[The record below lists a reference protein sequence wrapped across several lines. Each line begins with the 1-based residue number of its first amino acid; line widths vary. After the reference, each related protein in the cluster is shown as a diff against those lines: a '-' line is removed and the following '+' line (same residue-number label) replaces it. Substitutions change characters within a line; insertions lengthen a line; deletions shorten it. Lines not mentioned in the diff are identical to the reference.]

1 MNESLLECPI
11 QYMEMIQTSFQLYKK
26 FIKQGELV
34 IALMSNSYIGR
45 EATFKI
51 DQEGKKGR

>member
-1 MNESLLECPI
+1 MSI
-11 QYMEMIQTSFQLYKK
+11 QCMEMIQMSFQLYKK

-34 IALMSNSYIGR
+34 IALISKSYIGR

-51 DQEGKKGR
+51 DQEGKMGR